1 MNVTELKALSESIRT
16 QVGKVVIGQRDAID
30 LMLVALFCG
39 GHVLLEGPPGTA
51 KTLLTQCF
59 ATSLGLQFG
68 RIQFTPDLLPG
79 DIVGSNQFNFQTSS
93 FVTTRGPIF
102 CELLLADEINRT
114 PPKTQA
120 ALLEA
125 MQERRVTL
133 DGKTHVLSDRFMVI
147 ATENPIEQQG
157 TYPLPEAQLDRFLFK
172 HTLSYPSEAEELA
185 MVQAQGA
192 TVRMPDAVALGL
204 TSVADGVHLA
214 ECVALVATAR
224 LTDPVAAYIVNLI
237 RATRASPD
245 LSHGASPR
253 SGAMLA
259 AAARA
264 HAALD
269 GRDYVIPDDVKA
281 LVLPALR
288 HRVILSPAAE
298 IDGRNVDDIISG
310 IVETV
315 EAPR

>member
-1 MNVTELKALSESIRT
+1 MNIAELKDLAGAIRA
-16 QVGKVVIGQRDAID
+16 QVAKVVVGQSETID
-30 LMLVALFCG
+30 LLLVSLFCG
-39 GHVLLEGPPGTA
+39 GHILLEGPPGTA
-51 KTLLTQCF
+51 KTLLAQCF
-59 ATSLGLQFG
+59 ASSLGLGFG

-79 DIVGSNQFNFQTSS
+79 DIVGTNQFNFQTGA
-93 FVTTRGPIF
+93 FTVNPGPIF

-133 DGKTHVLSDRFMVI
+133 DGKSHPLSDRFMVI

-172 HTLSYPSEAEELA
+172 HTLAYPSEAEEVEL
-185 MVQAQGA
+185 VRAQGA
-192 TVRMPDAVALGL
+192 TVRMPDPAALGL
-204 TSVADGVHLA
+204 VAVADKAKLA
-214 ECVALVATAR
+214 ECVALVATAT
-224 LTDPVAAYIVNLI
+224 LSEPVIGYIVGLI
-237 RATRASPD
+237 RATRTSPD

-298 IDGRNVDDIISG
+298 IDGRKVDDIIRA
-310 IVETV
+310 IVEAV

>member
-1 MNVTELKALSESIRT
+1 
-16 QVGKVVIGQRDAID
+16 
-30 LMLVALFCG
+30 
-39 GHVLLEGPPGTA
+39 
-51 KTLLTQCF
+51 
-59 ATSLGLQFG
+59 
-68 RIQFTPDLLPG
+68 
-79 DIVGSNQFNFQTSS
+79 
-93 FVTTRGPIF
+93 
-102 CELLLADEINRT
+102 
-114 PPKTQA
+114 
-120 ALLEA
+120 
-125 MQERRVTL
+125 
-133 DGKTHVLSDRFMVI
+133 MVI

-172 HTLSYPSEAEELA
+172 HTLSYPSEAEEIA

-192 TVRMPDAVALGL
+192 TVRMPDPAALGL
-204 TSVADGVHLA
+204 TAVADRAHLSD
-214 ECVALVATAR
+214 CVALVGTAK
-224 LTDPVAAYIVNLI
+224 LTGPVAAYIVNLI
-237 RATRASPD
+237 RATRLSPD

-281 LVLPALR
+281 LAMPALR

-298 IDGRNVDDIISG
+298 IDGRKVDDIIAAV
-310 IVETV
+310 VEAV